1 MRQGWRCTHS
11 PLFHAWSVSGDWLYE
26 IERGG
31 RFLMAKLSERA
42 SDDEIRAAAK
52 TILAARYVMALTG
65 AGMSVESG
73 IPPFR
78 GPGGLWTKYGEP
90 PMNGFQIFL
99 ADPKKAWQERL
110 GRQDDELFAP
120 LKIAKP
126 NPGHFA
132 LSELE
137 TMGMLRFVITQN
149 VDDLHR
155 QAGQAALA
163 EIHGNFKLIRCLE
176 CGSRFKWDE
185 IDLEE
190 LPPHCP
196 RCDGLLKSDTVSFG
210 EPIPPDVL
218 EQCAKHASQADLVL
232 VAGTSATVYPAAG
245 FALEVKQH
253 GGKLVEINLYE
264 SEITQLCDVSLR
276 GGAAAVLPRLVKAAA
291 KLWQGRLS

>member
-1 MRQGWRCTHS
+1 MPREDESRIAT
-11 PLFHAWSVSGDWLYE
+11 
-26 IERGG
+26 
-31 RFLMAKLSERA
+31 
-42 SDDEIRAAAK
+42 DDEIEQAAELLVEAEYA
-52 TILAARYVMALTG
+52 IALTG

-90 PMNGFQIFL
+90 PMNGYQIFL
-99 ADPKKAWQERL
+99 ADPKKAWQDRL
-110 GRQDDELFAP
+110 RRQDDELFAP
-120 LKIAKP
+120 LQTAKP

-137 TMGMLRFVITQN
+137 AMGLIRFVITQN

-155 QAGQAALA
+155 QAGQIDLA

-176 CGSRFKWDE
+176 CGSRYQWDE
-185 IDLEE
+185 VNLDE

-218 EQCAKHASQADLVL
+218 EQCATHASQADLVI
-232 VAGTSATVYPAAG
+232 VVGTSATVYPAAG
-245 FALEVKQH
+245 FALEVREH
-253 GGKLVEINLYE
+253 GGKLIEVNLYE
-264 SEITQLCDVSLR
+264 SEITRLCDVSLR
-276 GGAAAVLPRLVKAAA
+276 GGSAVVLPRLVKAAA
-291 KLWQGRLS
+291 KRRAATLS